1 MPQSVIVIGAG
12 VIGATAA
19 WELAASGASVRV
31 IDARRPGLGATRA
44 SAGVLAPYIEG
55 HPSSPLRDLGRQS
68 LDLYDEFITRLRR
81 ESGHDVAY
89 ERNGTLEVALTLEEA
104 ETLAAASGALW
115 SEGVEARWVPHE
127 VVEDLEPHASRD
139 AYGALVIPMHGYV
152 SATAMTLA
160 AIAAATS
167 LGAEV
172 IVETGAIEVLPLPG
186 RRVRV
191 EAASSSWDA
200 DVVVMAAGSWSS
212 RIRVA
217 GADPLPVTP
226 VRGQLLHLQ
235 APDVSLRHIVWGK
248 AGYLVPWRDG
258 TILVGGTVEEAG
270 FDESSTDQAR
280 RELKAVAAGLVPA
293 LAEAEILE
301 TRVGLRPRMVDDL
314 PAIGRSTVVPGLIYA
329 TGHYRNGILL
339 APLTARLVNTLAAD
353 PSAPTIAAADPSRC
367 GKV

>member
-1 MPQSVIVIGAG
+1 MPQSAVVIGAG

-19 WELAASGASVRV
+19 WELAASGVSVRV
-31 IDARRPGLGATRA
+31 IDARRPGHGATRA

-89 ERNGTLEVALTLEEA
+89 ERNGTLEIALTLEEA
-104 ETLAAASGALW
+104 EALAAASGALW
-115 SEGVEARWVPHE
+115 SESVEARWVPRE
-127 VVEDLEPHASRD
+127 VVEDLEPHASRE
-139 AYGALVIPMHGYV
+139 AYGALMIPMHGYV
-152 SATAMTLA
+152 GATAMTLA
-160 AIAAATS
+160 AVAAATS

-186 RRVRV
+186 GRVRV
-191 EAASSSWDA
+191 AAASSSWDA

-212 RIRVA
+212 QIRVA

-235 APDVSLRHIVWGK
+235 APDISLRHIVWGK

-270 FDESSTDQAR
+270 FDENPTERAR

-301 TRVGLRPRMVDDL
+301 TRVGLRPRMADDL

-353 PSAPTIAAADPSRC
+353 PNAPTIAAADPSRC

>member
-19 WELAASGASVRV
+19 WELAASGATVRV
-31 IDARRPGLGATRA
+31 IDARRPGQGATRA

-55 HPSSPLRDLGRQS
+55 HPSSALRDLGRQS

-89 ERNGTLEVALTLEEA
+89 ERRGTLEVALTLEEA
-104 ETLAAASGALW
+104 EALAAASGSLW
-115 SEGVEARWVPHE
+115 SEGVEARWVPRE
-127 VVEDLEPHASRD
+127 VVEDLEPHVSRS
-139 AYGALVIPMHGYV
+139 AYGALMIPMHGYV

-160 AIAAATS
+160 AIAAATA

-172 IVETGAIEVLPLPG
+172 MVETSALEVRPLPG

-191 EAASSSWDA
+191 ATESSSWDA

-212 RIRVA
+212 RVRVA
-217 GADPLPVTP
+217 GADPLPVNP

-235 APDVSLRHIVWGK
+235 APDISLRHIVWGK
-248 AGYLVPWRDG
+248 AGYLVPWKDG
-258 TILVGGTVEEAG
+258 TVLVGGTVEEAG
-270 FDESSTDQAR
+270 FDENATEAAR
-280 RELKAVAAGLVPA
+280 RELTEVAVGLVPG
-293 LAEAEILE
+293 LAGAEILE
-301 TRVGLRPRMVDDL
+301 TRVGLRPRMDDDL
-314 PAIGRSTVVPGLIYA
+314 PAIGRSGVVPGLIYA

-339 APLTARLVNTLAAD
+339 APLTARLVSTLAAD
-353 PSAPTIAAADPSRC
+353 ADARTIAAVDPSRC